1 MLRKIPLTS
10 APDTSPSSTWQEQ
23 LADVVTGLPELLQL
37 LRLDAA
43 QLQLS
48 EAAMRDFPLRVPRPY
63 LARIKPGDPHDPLL
77 LQVLPQIAELQDIP
91 GYTQDPLGEAAVNAH
106 SGLLHKYH
114 GRVLLIVTQS
124 CAIHCRYCFR
134 RHFPYADNRPGRA
147 QWLETFRHIADDA
160 TITEIIL
167 SGGDPLASSNVYL
180 GWLIDSLLAIPHVK
194 RLRIHTRLPIMLPA
208 RVDSALL
215 QMLGKRRQQ
224 VVVVL
229 HANHANEFDTEVDQA
244 CTRLRA
250 EGIHLLNQS
259 VLLKGINDSA
269 ETLIALSE
277 RLFAAGVLPY
287 YLHMPDKVQGGAHF
301 DVPDAVALALMQEL
315 HARLPGYLVP
325 RLVREESGRPG
336 KMLLTPILLKPML
349 QKPMLQKPMA
359 GK

>member
-10 APDTSPSSTWQEQ
+10 ALDTSPSSTWQEQ
-23 LADVVTGLPELLQL
+23 LAEVITTLPELLHL
-37 LRLDAA
+37 LQLDAT
-43 QLQLS
+43 QLSLS

-63 LARIKPGDPHDPLL
+63 LARIKPGDPQDPLL
-77 LQVLPQIAELQDIP
+77 LQVLPQAAEMLEVQ
-91 GYTQDPLGEAAVNAH
+91 GYSQDPLGEAAVNAH

-114 GRVLLIVTQS
+114 GRMLLIVTQS

-147 QWLETFRHIADDA
+147 QWLDTFRHIADDA
-160 TITEIIL
+160 SITEVIL
-167 SGGDPLASSNVYL
+167 SGGDPLASSNTYL
-180 GWLIDSLLAIPHVK
+180 QWLIDCLLAIPHVK

-208 RVDSALL
+208 RVDSTLL

-224 VVVVL
+224 VVMVL

-244 CTRLRA
+244 CARLRA

-259 VLLKGINDSA
+259 VLLKGINDNA
-269 ETLIALSE
+269 EALAALSE

-301 DVPDAVALALMQEL
+301 DVTDADALALMQDL

-336 KMLLTPILLKPML
+336 KMLLTPLLPTPMP
-349 QKPMLQKPMA
+349 QIPKK